1 MIVTIKIFLCT
12 VSSYFSVMIATA
24 DYWALLYFVVA
35 CVALADISNGV
46 MTCSLGD
53 DGVPSSEDICKFTC
67 NTGYELTGSTSTT
80 CQSDGRWSGTETIC
94 KRSEFSIQNLK

>member
-1 MIVTIKIFLCT
+1 MIV
-12 VSSYFSVMIATA
+12 TA

-53 DGVPSSEDICKFTC
+53 DGVPSNGDICKFTC
-67 NTGYELTGSTSTT
+67 STGYELTGSTSTT

-94 KRSEFSIQNLK
+94 KRSEFSIQNWK